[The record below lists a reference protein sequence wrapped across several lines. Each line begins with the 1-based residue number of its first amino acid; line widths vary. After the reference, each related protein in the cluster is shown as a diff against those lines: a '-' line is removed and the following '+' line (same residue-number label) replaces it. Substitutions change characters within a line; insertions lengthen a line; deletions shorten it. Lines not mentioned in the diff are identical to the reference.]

1 MSVLLFF
8 LSFPAYAQTTS
19 NQKSHEKI
27 VVPDTP
33 DNVTLKFSK
42 SKDMSPPKIQKN
54 YKNSK
59 PSKPVVVYRYVD
71 ERGVIHLTNT
81 KKKDKPYEEFIRFDT
96 KKIFSAVPPGEIRNM
111 ARLYARK
118 HKVDPRLVEAVI
130 SVESG
135 WDIDAVSHAGAQG
148 LMQIMPGTQQD
159 LGITEPFDPDQN
171 IEGGVRYLKEMLDR
185 FGDIKLALAAYN
197 AGPERVSKHGGIPPI
212 KETQEYVAKVL
223 GLYKNKF

>member
-1 MSVLLFF
+1 MSLLLFF
-8 LSFPAYAQTTS
+8 LSSSAYAQARS
-19 NQKSHEKI
+19 EEKI
-27 VVPDTP
+27 IISDSS

-42 SKDMSPPKIQKN
+42 SKNLQPPKIQKN
-54 YKNSK
+54 NKNTSTPK
-59 PSKPVVVYRYVD
+59 FVVVYRYVD
-71 ERGVIHLTNT
+71 EKGVIHLTN
-81 KKKDKPYEEFIRFDT
+81 KNKQDKPYEEFMRFEA
-96 KKIFSAVPPGEIRNM
+96 KKILSMIPPGEVRNM
-111 ARLYARK
+111 ARRYARK

-130 SVESG
+130 SVESA
-135 WDIDAVSHAGAQG
+135 WDMDAVSHAGAQG

-171 IEGGVRYLKEMLDR
+171 IDGGVRYLKEMLDR

-197 AGPERVSKHGGIPPI
+197 AGPERVSRHGGIPPI

>member
-1 MSVLLFF
+1 MSALLFS
-8 LSFPAYAQTTS
+8 LSFSAYAQTTS
-19 NQKSHEKI
+19 NKKTTVTDAS
-27 VVPDTP
+27 

-42 SKDMSPPKIQKN
+42 SKNMPLPRVQNNNKT
-54 YKNSK
+54 
-59 PSKPVVVYRYVD
+59 PASKPVVVYRYID
-71 ERGVIHLTNT
+71 ENGVIHLTNR
-81 KKKDKPYEEFIRFDT
+81 KKKDKPYEEFMRFDT
-96 KKIFSAVPPGEIRNM
+96 KKIFRTVPSGEVRNM

-130 SVESG
+130 TVESA
-135 WDIDAVSHAGAQG
+135 WNIDAVSHAGAQG

-159 LGITEPFDPDQN
+159 LGITEPFCPDQN

-197 AGPERVSKHGGIPPI
+197 AGPERVSRHGGIPPI